1 MAKVQSKRKPWTSD
15 EVKQLKKIYRNR
27 STAEVAEE
35 LERTVSSI
43 EAKARSLD
51 LKKTKKY
58 LRSIGRA

>member
-1 MAKVQSKRKPWTSD
+1 MAKAQSKRKPWTSD

-35 LERTVSSI
+35 LGRTISSI

-58 LRSIGRA
+58 LKSIGRA